1 MFETRET
8 VWHLAHLV
16 DNYVVAV
23 EEETEHFDKAEIK
36 GLEREIVAG
45 RCQRGY
51 QPWLVQSPS
60 QTLPVCLHAVH
71 HLELVLCAC
80 YTCSRGSPPI
90 TAPILHAAFFG
101 VLTPQSCLLK
111 ETK

>member
-23 EEETEHFDKAEIK
+23 EETEHFDKAEIK

-45 RCQRGY
+45 RCQRG
-51 QPWLVQSPS
+51 LDTSPCWYNLGPVKP
-60 QTLPVCLHAVH
+60 LPS
-71 HLELVLCAC
+71 AC
-80 YTCSRGSPPI
+80 MPFT
-90 TAPILHAAFFG
+90 T
-101 VLTPQSCLLK
+101 
-111 ETK
+111 